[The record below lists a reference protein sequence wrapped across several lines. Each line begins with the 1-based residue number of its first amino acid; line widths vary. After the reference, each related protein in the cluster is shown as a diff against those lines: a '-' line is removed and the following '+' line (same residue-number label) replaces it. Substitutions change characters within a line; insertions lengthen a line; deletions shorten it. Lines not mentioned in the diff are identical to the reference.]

1 MKQRITMRT
10 TLIGAIAFAAMFVGT
25 AAHAATLTVYKSPSC
40 GCCAKWIEHVEAHGF
55 TVKTIQTDDMMAI
68 KKRLGLPDN
77 AVSCHSTTVANYV
90 VEGHV
95 PAADIKRLLAQK
107 PKARGIAVAGMPMG
121 SPGMDIGGQQEP
133 FATMLIGTNGKM
145 TVFARH

>member
-1 MKQRITMRT
+1 MTMRK
-10 TLIGAIAFAAMFVGT
+10 TLLGTLAFAAMFVGT

-55 TVKTIQTDDMMAI
+55 SVNVIPTEDMMAV
-68 KKRLGLPDN
+68 KKRLGIPDG
-77 AVSCHSTTVANYV
+77 VMSCHTTKAGNYV

-107 PKARGIAVAGMPMG
+107 PKAHGIAVAGMPVG
-121 SPGMDIGGQQEP
+121 SPGMDFGNQRQP
-133 FATMLIGTNGKM
+133 YATMLIGLDGK
-145 TVFARH
+145 TSVYARH